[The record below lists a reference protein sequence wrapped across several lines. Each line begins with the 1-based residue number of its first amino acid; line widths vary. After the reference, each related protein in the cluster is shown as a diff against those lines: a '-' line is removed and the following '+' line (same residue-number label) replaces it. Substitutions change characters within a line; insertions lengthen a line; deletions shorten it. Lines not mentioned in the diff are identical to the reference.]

1 MTLFKKN
8 FFNFKLFRIQK
19 YYNWRAD
26 VITFPT
32 REHRR
37 RHRIRD
43 ASAEAR
49 TRERPWRSLR
59 SLVTDNTANE
69 TSTTNIYIYIYS
81 YTCRDCE
88 KKGKKRKK
96 ERNVLLTLGHLFFF
110 SNPPLHN
117 SSKFF
122 FFFSFSILSFRI
134 FVASTDFPNPIQPI
148 FNI

>member
-1 MTLFKKN
+1 MRPWRYLRKTFSTSNISESKN
-8 FFNFKLFRIQK
+8 TTTGVVPA
-19 YYNWRAD
+19 RAD

-69 TSTTNIYIYIYS
+69 TSTTNIYIYIYIH
-81 YTCRDCE
+81 TRVATVK

-110 SNPPLHN
+110 FPIHRYTTAPS
-117 SSKFF
+117 
-122 FFFSFSILSFRI
+122 FFSSSRFQSSRFE
-134 FVASTDFPNPIQPI
+134 SS
-148 FNI
+148 